1 MNKKLLAVVV
11 ASLVS
16 TPVFAGGH
24 THQGKMETCMK
35 AALAKH
41 PGEVVSL
48 EAEIEKGR
56 GAIYEFDIKG
66 ADGVEWEVE
75 CAAKT
80 GKVYEE
86 EVDVDAGNADFKAKA
101 KVSVE
106 DAKKAALAAYPGEV
120 VTTEYELEN
129 GNPIYEFDIKPA
141 KGNEIEVEVD
151 AITGKVGETEEE
163 IYEIGKD

>member
-1 MNKKLLAVVV
+1 MQKKLIVALFALAAVP
-11 ASLVS
+11 A
-16 TPVFAGGH
+16 FAGGH
-24 THQGKMETCMK
+24 THQGRMETCMR

-41 PGEVVSL
+41 PGEVISL
-48 EAEIEKGR
+48 EAEVEKGR

-75 CAAKT
+75 CVAKT

-86 EVDVDAGNADFKAKA
+86 EIDVDPNSADFTSKA
-101 KVSVE
+101 KVSME
-106 DAKKAALAAYPGEV
+106 DAKATALAKYPGEV
-120 VTTEYELEN
+120 VSTEYELED
-129 GNPIYEFDIKPA
+129 GNPIYEFDIKRA

-151 AITGKVGETEEE
+151 AVTGKIGETEEE